1 MIFLNLNCNSKPACA
16 TTNKECC
23 NTGGTGYAFVLVLFI
38 LIVLV
43 GAAWIY

>member
-1 MIFLNLNCNSKPACA
+1 MNTSCGCNTKS
-16 TTNKECC
+16 TTDNRCC
-23 NTGGTGYAFVLVLFI
+23 NQNGGYGYAFVLVLFI

>member
-1 MIFLNLNCNSKPACA
+1 MNTNCGC
-16 TTNKECC
+16 TNKNTSENRCC
-23 NTGGTGYAFVLVLFI
+23 NNNSGGTGYAFVLVLFI